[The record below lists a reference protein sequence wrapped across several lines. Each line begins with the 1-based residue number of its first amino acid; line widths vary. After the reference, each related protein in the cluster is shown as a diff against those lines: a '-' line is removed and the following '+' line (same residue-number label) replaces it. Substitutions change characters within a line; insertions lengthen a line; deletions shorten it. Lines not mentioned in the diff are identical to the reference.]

1 MFLRI
6 SEMEDDKGEK
16 NSIKL
21 LEGYGYTAS
30 LQNGV
35 LSQRKQRRLITIVWD
50 TWTSQVTLTSK
61 AV

>member
-50 TWTSQVTLTSK
+50 TWTSQ
-61 AV
+61 